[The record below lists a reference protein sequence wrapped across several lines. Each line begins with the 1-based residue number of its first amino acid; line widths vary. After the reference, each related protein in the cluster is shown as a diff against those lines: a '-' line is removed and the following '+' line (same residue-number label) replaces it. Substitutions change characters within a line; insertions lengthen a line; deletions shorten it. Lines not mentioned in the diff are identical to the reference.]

1 MPQLLIGFISFLACF
16 LYFDLTFLASFIIS
30 FVIMLFAFSNGS
42 SSGGGGGGGG
52 GLSFP
57 VRTVG
62 AGLAGYVVGKAIGRL

>member
-16 LYFDLTFLASFIIS
+16 LYFDLTFWASFIIS

-52 GLSFP
+52 LSFP
-57 VRTVG
+57 VKTVG